1 MWTQTQVHQ
10 AEPILRRRAATAN
23 FAGSDDPRQ
32 LNSKALVEHLLTLRH
47 TVHKFPPAL
56 GFGLGPIRG

>member
-10 AEPILRRRAATAN
+10 ARPVLRRRAVAAD

-32 LNSKALVEHLLTLRH
+32 LNNKALVEHLLTLRH
-47 TVHKFPPAL
+47 TVHKCPPAL
-56 GFGLGPIRG
+56 GLGLGPIRG